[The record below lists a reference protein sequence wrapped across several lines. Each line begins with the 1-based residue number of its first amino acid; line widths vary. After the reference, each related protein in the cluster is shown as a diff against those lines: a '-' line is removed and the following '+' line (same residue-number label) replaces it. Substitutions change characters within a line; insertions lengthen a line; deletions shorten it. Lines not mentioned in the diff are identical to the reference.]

1 MQESGGKAMETGEH
15 GALRDPG
22 FSIDARDQL
31 FGEPATAD
39 AHLRGDPILVIRAD
53 PLHVVY
59 ANASA
64 ASMIGAA
71 TPGELTATLAAGD
84 RAAWHR
90 LEHLANHLTP
100 RPNPQMERL
109 RLPVAGAMRQIT
121 LLCRRFTTDDQ
132 KPALLLI
139 APGLDGAWRHRP
151 EVTPRLDNLPEAAAI
166 DDVAALEPDAAM
178 GGTDAPEAV
187 AEAVAA
193 PVVSVTHAPDV
204 TSDDEGGAASRR
216 FVWRADFNH
225 CLTHISEDGC
235 AALGLDEE
243 VWRGKTWAE
252 IIPDAEAGAQLVTHL
267 EQTAS
272 WSGEPLRWSP
282 ALLLTLGATPLFK
295 PVRLFAGWR
304 GYGVV
309 QHAPPASGF
318 APDDAE
324 AMPAPAHHEDAKAAD
339 EAASFATSAAPSE
352 IVAEAAEG
360 QAPHDPLPHEPVLQS
375 DHEDEP
381 STDAD
386 EPATGIA
393 VEPLTAAESRAF
405 NEIGERLSPHLVAA
419 EPAATPEEPAATGK
433 TSTPSAAPDEASYA
447 ALLDMLPLGLLVA
460 RGGETLFINK
470 PLLQHAGFSDASALA
485 AAGGADQVT
494 ARLASAQG
502 MMEASDEGEPG
513 EDGRVFLLR
522 QIIWQGEPASLLT
535 TGLGQP
541 ADSVR
546 AQHRTAEAEARDL
559 RAILDTATD
568 GVVTLDANAHVLSL
582 NKSAEALFGC
592 DGADYIGQPFAS
604 LLQRDG
610 QAAFAGYFSGV
621 TSNGVASLMNDG
633 REIAG
638 RTAKG
643 GHIPLFMTLGRIG
656 TPEEPRYCGVLRDM
670 TQWKKVEAELNE
682 ARHEAERASAI
693 KSEFLARISHEI
705 RTPLGAILGFSEV
718 MSEERLGPVGNERYR
733 EYLKDIHASGQHV
746 MSLVNDLLDLSKI
759 ESGKLDMS
767 FTSVDINQIAEE
779 CIMLMQPVAA
789 REHVVLRRSLAANLP
804 PVVADER
811 SLRQIMLNILSNAIK
826 FNVSSGQVI
835 VSTALTDSGH
845 AVLRVRDTGTGMS
858 EDEVQLAMEPFRQ
871 LPNAAQKRGTGL
883 GLPITRA
890 LIEAN
895 RASLV
900 IRSRPNEGTMVEIA
914 FPPTRVLAE

>member
-1 MQESGGKAMETGEH
+1 MRASGGKAMETGQS

-22 FSIDARDQL
+22 FSVAAHDRL
-31 FGEPATAD
+31 FAEPAVAD
-39 AHLRGDPILVIRAD
+39 AHTRGDPILVIHAE

-59 ANASA
+59 ASASA
-64 ASMIGAA
+64 AAMMDAA
-71 TPGELTATLAAGD
+71 TPGALTATLAAGD
-84 RAAWHR
+84 RAAWER
-90 LEHLANHLTP
+90 LEHLARQLAP

-121 LLCRRFTTDDQ
+121 LLCRRFITDDD
-132 KPALLLI
+132 KAALLLI
-139 APGLDGAWRHRP
+139 APGLDGPWRHKP
-151 EVTPRLDNLPEAAAI
+151 QAA
-166 DDVAALEPDAAM
+166 EPF
-178 GGTDAPEAV
+178 DAPADEVESAAKPAGDGTPAHDAGPGEADT
-187 AEAVAA
+187 
-193 PVVSVTHAPDV
+193 P
-204 TSDDEGGAASRR
+204 ASQR

-225 CLTHISEDGC
+225 RLTHLSPEGST
-235 AALGLDEE
+235 ALGLGEDA
-243 VWRGKTWAE
+243 WRGKSWAE
-252 IIPDAEAGAQLVTHL
+252 IIADAAAGADLGRHL
-267 EQTAS
+267 EKTES
-272 WSGEPLRWSP
+272 WSHEPVRWSP
-282 ALLLTLGATPLFK
+282 ALWLALGATPLFK
-295 PVRLFAGWR
+295 PVRQFAGWR
-304 GYGVV
+304 GFGVV
-309 QHAPPASGF
+309 QHAQPESAS
-318 APDDAE
+318 APDDVAATPE
-324 AMPAPAHHEDAKAAD
+324 APHHD
-339 EAASFATSAAPSE
+339 EADTAGLAAS
-352 IVAEAAEG
+352 EAAEIHEA
-360 QAPHDPLPHEPVLQS
+360 QHSLP
-375 DHEDEP
+375 
-381 STDAD
+381 D
-386 EPATGIA
+386 EPALQDNGNHVPTTGAEDAAEVAA
-393 VEPLTAAESRAF
+393 VEPLTAAEARAF
-405 NEIGERLSPHLVAA
+405 NEIGEKLSPQLAATAAPVPIDDAAASPAAPPVAA
-419 EPAATPEEPAATGK
+419 DAAGRAG
-433 TSTPSAAPDEASYA
+433 
-447 ALLDMLPLGLLVA
+447 LLDMLPLGLLVA

-470 PLLQHAGFSDASALA
+470 PLLQHAGLA
-485 AAGGADQVT
+485 DTAELDAAGGADQLT
-494 ARLASAQG
+494 ARLAAAQG

-513 EDGRVFLLR
+513 EEGRMFQLR
-522 QIIWQGEPASLLT
+522 QIIWQGEPASLLAT
-535 TGLGQP
+535 WLSP
-541 ADSVR
+541 AADSAR
-546 AQHRTAEAEARDL
+546 ASHRAAEAEARDL

-592 DGADYIGQPFAS
+592 DGADCIGHPFAN
-604 LLQRDG
+604 LLHRDG

-682 ARHEAERASAI
+682 ARQEAERASAI

-759 ESGKLDMS
+759 ESGKLEMS
-767 FTSVDINQIAEE
+767 FTSVDINHIAEE

-811 SLRQIMLNILSNAIK
+811 SLRQIMLNVLSNAIK

-858 EDEVQLAMEPFRQ
+858 EEDVQLAMEPFRQ